1 MADSKTLAHT
11 SQANGLKLGY
21 LSSEYPGISH
31 TFIFREIKTLREQ
44 GISVFTASI
53 RKPAHIDK
61 MTSEEKKDSQNTIY
75 IKSSSIPHIIAS
87 HRSLIKKS
95 FKSYLAMLAK
105 SASFTVKAPHS
116 VLKGIGYFI
125 EAGILLSW
133 MHKTGL
139 NHVHVHFANPAATV
153 AMVASCFGTISFSV
167 SVHGPDIFY
176 NVDTALLV
184 QKVKRAKR
192 IRCISL
198 YCRSQLM
205 RIIPYSM
212 WEKLDIVR
220 CGIDPDTFSPRP
232 EPDNEIPE
240 ILCVGRL
247 VPAKGQHILL
257 SACGLLKKR
266 GIQFSLVFVGD
277 GEDRPSLEHLAQQLG
292 INNQVTFTGAIGQ
305 DQVVQYYNRA
315 DIFALVSFAEGV
327 PVVLMESMAKQ
338 VPCVSTNIT
347 GIPELI
353 ENSKTGMLLQPS
365 DVKGLAHALEI
376 LIADKELR
384 IELGKQGRTKVIEYY
399 NLSANCRMMAGFFKN
414 FL

>member
-1 MADSKTLAHT
+1 MTESNALDNA
-11 SQANGLKLGY
+11 SQANDLKLGY

-31 TFIFREIKTLREQ
+31 TFIFREIKTLREL
-44 GISVFTASI
+44 GIQVFTASI
-53 RKPAHIDK
+53 KKPAHIEK
-61 MTSEEKKDSQNTIY
+61 MTSEEKTDAQHTLY
-75 IKSSSIPHIIAS
+75 IKSSSILHIIAS
-87 HRSLIKKS
+87 HKYLIKKS

-105 SASFTVKAPHS
+105 SALFTLKAPHS

-133 MHKTGL
+133 MHKTDL

-153 AMVASCFGTISFSV
+153 AMIASCFGTISFSI

-176 NVDTALLV
+176 NVDTALLA

-212 WEKLDIVR
+212 WGKLDIVR
-220 CGIDPDTFSPRP
+220 CGIDPDKFSPRP

-292 INNQVTFTGAIGQ
+292 ISDQVTFTGAIGQ
-305 DQVVQYYNRA
+305 DQVVEYYNRA

-365 DVKGLAHALEI
+365 DVEGLAHALET
-376 LIADKELR
+376 LITDKELR
-384 IELGKQGRTKVIEYY
+384 VKLGKQGRTKVIEDY
-399 NLSANCRMMAGFFKN
+399 NLSANCRMMADFFKH

>member
-1 MADSKTLAHT
+1 MADSKTFEST
-11 SQANGLKLGY
+11 SQTNDLKLGY

-31 TFIFREIKTLREQ
+31 TFIFREIKTLREL
-44 GISVFTASI
+44 GIPVFTASI
-53 RKPAHIDK
+53 RKPAHIEK
-61 MTSEEKKDSQNTIY
+61 MTPEEQKDAQNTIY
-75 IKSSSIPHIIAS
+75 IKSSSISHMITC

-133 MHKTGL
+133 MHKTDL

-153 AMVASCFGTISFSV
+153 AMIASYFGTISFSV

-176 NVDTALLV
+176 NVDTALLA

-192 IRCISL
+192 VRCISL
-198 YCRSQLM
+198 YCKSQLM

-220 CGIDPDTFSPRP
+220 CGIDPDKFSPRS
-232 EPDNEIPE
+232 EPDNQIPA

-257 SACGLLKKR
+257 SACGLLKER
-266 GIQFSLVFVGD
+266 GVKFSLVFVGD
-277 GEDRPSLEHLAQQLG
+277 GEDRPSLEHLAQQLD
-292 INNQVTFTGAIGQ
+292 INDHVTFTGAIGQ

-338 VPCVSTNIT
+338 IPCVSTNIT

-353 ENSKTGMLLQPS
+353 ENLKNGLLLQPS
-365 DVKGLAHALEI
+365 DVKGLAHALET
-376 LIADKELR
+376 LITDKKLR
-384 IELGKQGRTKVIEYY
+384 IELGKQGRTKVIEDY
-399 NLSANCRMMAGFFKN
+399 NLSANCRMMADFFKN